1 MDLTQDNYTKDEV
14 AKILEGYDT
23 KISDLTKQVEGIDE
37 KDKTIETLTKSNLAT
52 SIKLEMQKNGLDED
66 LFDLVADSKD
76 LDTATKK
83 INKLLTATKKKDIDD
98 GYKPSDHNKSTNTYQ
113 EAEKQGN
120 VEGMLK
126 SKFSKL
132 FQ

>member
-1 MDLTQDNYTKDEV
+1 MDLTQDNYTKEEV
-14 AKILEGYDT
+14 SKILEGYDT
-23 KISDLTKQVEGIDE
+23 QISDLTKQVEGIGE
-37 KDKTIETLTKSNLAT
+37 KDKTIESLTKSNLET
-52 SIKLEMQKNGLDED
+52 SIKLEMQKNGLDEE

-76 LDTATKK
+76 LESATKK
-83 INKLLTATKKKDIDD
+83 IQKLITATKKKDIDD
-98 GYKPSDHNKSTNTYQ
+98 GYKPGDHSKSNNAYQ